1 MTFCICLR
9 QILFIFASLNVL
21 YLSVFIAEC
30 ECKTEQTQGLVN
42 IPVGENFTIKCFSSD
57 KNSTWKF
64 KEKIFDLNTRS
75 SVSTERNDNNTN
87 EISERQELYQITL
100 FISNIQISDEGLY
113 TCESIETGLI
123 TKIFIQPY
131 LIPQIRKV
139 NGLKVKQKIGNPVKF
154 FCVIEIYPQNVTLQ
168 KQLKWLKDENVF
180 DFLDQSSNI
189 EKINVTH
196 VNFTLELTEV
206 YKKENGSYACV
217 IYASNGEEITR
228 KNIALLVMDEPKV
241 NIEYVKAVG
250 ADKIYL
256 NWTVN
261 NGNDP
266 VQKYFIQYLQEGN
279 PELRYYKDIIGGGNT
294 SYVLENFFPNTSYI
308 LRISAKNSIGNGDAF
323 QYPFPVR
330 TLERD
335 PIFIPKVKTTGST
348 ASTITIGWDPPPL
361 DLIPYVQYYEL
372 VVSEAG
378 DVPKIVEEA
387 VYQQN
392 SRNLPYMFDNLKTAT
407 EYEFKVRACCDL
419 TKLCGPWSDIV
430 NGTTMDGIASKPT
443 NLKVLCINN
452 NVSKINTVD
461 IAWMHP
467 EKPNGKV
474 ISYQI
479 QLEGVATYKL
489 NGKTHNETWGPKI
502 RRIDEPNYH
511 TTYDGVV
518 PNTNYTVTVSAI
530 TRHRKTGESA
540 IGKCTMPVSVP
551 ESISRIMWTKVR
563 INSEKCVLKAFI
575 PRVSERNGPICCYRL
590 YLIRMKNN
598 NAELPP
604 PSKLNISNYHEVHGT
619 NNTMGGVYLAE
630 MFSGNN
636 FKSEIFLGDGKRY
649 FEHDGLKADDM
660 DKDCNQCVDERLYS
674 ETTLLNLP
682 AFNTISL
689 NYSVAND
696 NDGNMGTNLTDE
708 ASQILSTKKSS
719 NFKVL
724 NGNGENYGSTA
735 SNERVGYKG
744 AYDVY
749 DGEIDMNSNYTGYL
763 EVIVRNET
771 SVLRAYSNYF
781 EVITPG
787 ISEEQLFIQ
796 DDVAAILNIVILF
809 LAILIGIVL
818 VFSLILCFVYRVN
831 TKNTGSTEEV
841 ISLRDSLSRVLFGG
855 RSNNHRHFIGTA
867 NGKVAD
873 IGPIHKSDLYMA
885 YKNRHKDTD
894 YGFLREY
901 EMLPNRFS
909 DRTTKNSDLKEN
921 GPKNRYPDIKAY
933 DQTRVKLSQ
942 INGIHGSDYINANF
956 VIGYKERKKFICAQ
970 GPMDSTIND
979 FWRMIWE
986 QHLEIIVMLTN
997 LEEYNK
1003 TKCSKYWPEKIM
1015 DVKQYG
1021 DITVKFVSEKKN
1033 GDYLVRSLDIYK
1045 RNSVNEEEEES
1056 RQITQY
1062 HYLVWKDFMAPE
1074 HPQALIKF
1082 IRHINAVYSVQR
1094 GPILVHCSAGVG
1106 RTGTLV
1112 ALDSLLQQ
1120 LEEESQVSIFNT
1132 VCDLRHQRNFLVQS
1146 LKQYIFLYRAL
1157 LDTAHLGITEIN
1169 AVGLSS
1175 AIENLKSKAEDG
1187 REKCK
1192 LEIEF
1197 EKLQTINDETNKSC
1211 SVGSSEHN
1219 LLKNRSELI
1228 GEGTRRC
1235 PRYWA
1240 DDEIQFEHI
1249 LVKYMQ
1255 SESCPYYTRREFNVT
1270 NCKINDTIHVTQFQY
1285 NGWPTVEGE
1294 VPEVCRG
1301 IIELVDQALSHH
1313 SKEKNIEVL
1322 YLLLCTIRVPT

>member
-1 MTFCICLR
+1 M
-9 QILFIFASLNVL
+9 
-21 YLSVFIAEC
+21 
-30 ECKTEQTQGLVN
+30 
-42 IPVGENFTIKCFSSD
+42 
-57 KNSTWKF
+57 
-64 KEKIFDLNTRS
+64 
-75 SVSTERNDNNTN
+75 
-87 EISERQELYQITL
+87 
-100 FISNIQISDEGLY
+100 
-113 TCESIETGLI
+113 
-123 TKIFIQPY
+123 
-131 LIPQIRKV
+131 
-139 NGLKVKQKIGNPVKF
+139 
-154 FCVIEIYPQNVTLQ
+154 
-168 KQLKWLKDENVF
+168 
-180 DFLDQSSNI
+180 
-189 EKINVTH
+189 
-196 VNFTLELTEV
+196 
-206 YKKENGSYACV
+206 
-217 IYASNGEEITR
+217 
-228 KNIALLVMDEPKV
+228 
-241 NIEYVKAVG
+241 
-250 ADKIYL
+250 
-256 NWTVN
+256 
-261 NGNDP
+261 
-266 VQKYFIQYLQEGN
+266 
-279 PELRYYKDIIGGGNT
+279 
-294 SYVLENFFPNTSYI
+294 
-308 LRISAKNSIGNGDAF
+308 
-323 QYPFPVR
+323 
-330 TLERD
+330 
-335 PIFIPKVKTTGST
+335 
-348 ASTITIGWDPPPL
+348 
-361 DLIPYVQYYEL
+361 
-372 VVSEAG
+372 
-378 DVPKIVEEA
+378 
-387 VYQQN
+387 
-392 SRNLPYMFDNLKTAT
+392 
-407 EYEFKVRACCDL
+407 
-419 TKLCGPWSDIV
+419 
-430 NGTTMDGIASKPT
+430 
-443 NLKVLCINN
+443 
-452 NVSKINTVD
+452 
-461 IAWMHP
+461 
-467 EKPNGKV
+467 
-474 ISYQI
+474 
-479 QLEGVATYKL
+479 GV
-489 NGKTHNETWGPKI
+489 
-502 RRIDEPNYH
+502 
-511 TTYDGVV
+511 
-518 PNTNYTVTVSAI
+518 
-530 TRHRKTGESA
+530 
-540 IGKCTMPVSVP
+540 
-551 ESISRIMWTKVR
+551 
-563 INSEKCVLKAFI
+563 
-575 PRVSERNGPICCYRL
+575 
-590 YLIRMKNN
+590 
-598 NAELPP
+598 
-604 PSKLNISNYHEVHGT
+604 
-619 NNTMGGVYLAE
+619 
-630 MFSGNN
+630 
-636 FKSEIFLGDGKRY
+636 
-649 FEHDGLKADDM
+649 
-660 DKDCNQCVDERLYS
+660 
-674 ETTLLNLP
+674 
-682 AFNTISL
+682 SL

-1197 EKLQTINDETNKSC
+1197 EKDVLMECLEQFGLGNEGTVDEMRGRLRSYMDKGDLPPDHELVLQELRVKYDSSSEKELKIPPSRFSRSSSPLRVTGNIEHNVLSDSEVCDKIRKWGVKYDGGKDPLCFLERIEELAACYAIPQNALLNYMPELFKGDALSWYRSNKNNWKSYLDFVDDFKLFFLPVRFFDTLDDEIRNRVQRVGENFVDYVTALQSLMRWSNLSYQDQLERIFRNSRAEYKVYIKMREFSKLQELIIMAKDYESIRSEETSQTNVVCNVQIAVANNNRNFKLQTINDETNKSC

-1219 LLKNRSELI
+1219 LLKNRSELVILSPLPHKENSTYINASFIEGYDNSENFIITQDPLENTIEDFWRMVSEQSITTIVMLSEI

-1313 SKEKNIEVL
+1313 SKEKNVGCKSPLTVHCSFGTDRSSIFVAMCILVQQLRTEKCVDICTTTRKIRSQRSRL
-1322 YLLLCTIRVPT
+1322 IDTYITYIHNKQVTKGQLSVKFYIRHLNTISYFFKYL